1 MLFLH
6 MSAKKRSKY
15 YKMQIKAKEI
25 AIIEIGLIICKQPM
39 FVNGMGILQES
50 EPFLIILFGQVG
62 GGGGGGRVLN
72 LHQDMVNCNY

>member
-1 MLFLH
+1 MV
-6 MSAKKRSKY
+6 
-15 YKMQIKAKEI
+15 
-25 AIIEIGLIICKQPM
+25 
-39 FVNGMGILQES
+39 VNGMGILQES